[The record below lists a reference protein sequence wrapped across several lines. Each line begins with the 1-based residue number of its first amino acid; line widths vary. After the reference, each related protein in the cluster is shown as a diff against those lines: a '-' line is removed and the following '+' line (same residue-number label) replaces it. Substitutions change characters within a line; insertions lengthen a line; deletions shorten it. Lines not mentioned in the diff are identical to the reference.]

1 MAPKAK
7 AFGTLL
13 EDAAPVIWTGAEVVG
28 EGTKVGEMAEVG
40 EGTKVGVIRTVVGGW
55 TTTEVD
61 GGGMKVEVSG
71 IGIVE

>member
-13 EDAAPVIWTGAEVVG
+13 EDAAPVIWTGAEV
-28 EGTKVGEMAEVG
+28 VG

>member
-28 EGTKVGEMAEVG
+28 EGRMAEVG